1 MQDNI
6 NTKND
11 EEFYHKDIF
20 GTVVDISLNEKEE
33 EDIGPKSKSDFNIFV
48 LTNALGARRKR
59 EAWVLYQQALSKGVT
74 PEEIFWKLAWQV
86 KTLLLASRTKTA
98 EEADMKVFPYNKAKS
113 SLRNWKTGELEN
125 LSENLVVGYHKI
137 RLGEEEMETLIEK
150 ILLSL

>member
-1 MQDNI
+1 ME
-6 NTKND
+6 

-59 EAWVLYQQALSKGVT
+59 EAWVLYQQALSKGIA
-74 PEEIFWKLAWQV
+74 PEEIFWKLVWQV
-86 KTLLLASRTKTA
+86 KALLLAGRTKTA

-125 LSENLVVGYHKI
+125 LSERLVVDYHQV
-137 RLGEEEMETLIEK
+137 RLGEEEIETLIEK
-150 ILLSL
+150 ILLGL